1 MSPRPPMRTPPDPA
15 RLVALDLLRAVDVD
29 DAYANLA
36 LPRLLSERGLSGRDA
51 AFATDLAYGAL
62 RMRGH
67 LDHVISQCVDRPLAQ
82 VDADVL
88 RLLRLGTQQILHM
101 RVPHHAAVS
110 STVDLARAITGAGR
124 VSFINAVLRKITQK
138 SADAWL
144 QDIVDSD
151 QDGSAEPAALM
162 SRRHS
167 HPRWMVT
174 ALHDALQS
182 DHGGGWEE
190 TQSLLQV
197 HNTPPT
203 VTLVARP
210 GQSTVDELLGSGA
223 QPGRWSP
230 FAAMAPAGRPGSVP
244 AVAQGRAGVQ
254 DEGSQLVALALAT
267 APISGRDTEWLDAC
281 AGPGGKAALL
291 AGLVAARGGC
301 LTAVEI
307 SEHRAALVRQVLP
320 GTPHGNQQ
328 ESPHRVVVGDARF
341 LDELSVVPQG
351 GFDRILIDAPCT
363 GLGALRRRPE
373 ARWRRTP
380 ADLAALSV
388 LQRDLLL
395 SALRSVRVG
404 GVVGYATCSPH
415 LAETTFVV
423 DDTVKRAS
431 TMGITIERLD
441 AVRTTLDIEGLMGR
455 EDLAQNLGS
464 GPDLRLWPHRHDT
477 DGMFLALLRRA

>member
-1 MSPRPPMRTPPDPA
+1 MNRRPPVRTPPDPA

-67 LDHVISQCVDRPLAQ
+67 LDYVISRCVDRPLED

-124 VSFINAVLRKITQK
+124 VSFINAVLRKITQR
-138 SADAWL
+138 SAQEWL
-144 QDIVDSD
+144 DDIAQTPQDDTVD
-151 QDGSAEPAALM
+151 PAVTM

-167 HPRWMVT
+167 HPRWMVM

-182 DHGGGWEE
+182 DDGGGWDE
-190 TQSLLQV
+190 TQSLLQI
-197 HNTPPT
+197 HNTAPS

-210 GQSTVDELLGSGA
+210 GQSTVEELVASGA

-230 FAAMAPAGRPGSVP
+230 FAASAPAGRPGSIP

-254 DEGSQLVALALAT
+254 DEGSQLVALALAS
-267 APISGRDTEWLDAC
+267 APLAGRDTEWLDAC

-291 AGLVAARGGC
+291 AGLVAARGGR

-307 SEHRAALVRQVLP
+307 SEHRAELVRQSLAY
-320 GTPHGNQQ
+320 G
-328 ESPHRVVVGDARF
+328 PHRVVVGDARH
-341 LDELSVVPQG
+341 LDDLAVVPDG

-395 SALRSVRVG
+395 AALRAVRTG

-423 DDTVKRAS
+423 DDTITRAS
-431 TMGITIERLD
+431 GQGIAVERID
-441 AVRTTLDIEGLMGR
+441 AVRTTLQIDGLMGR

-477 DGMFLALLRRA
+477 DGMFLALMRRA

>member
-1 MSPRPPMRTPPDPA
+1 VTPRPPVRTPPDPA

-36 LPRLLSERGLSGRDA
+36 LPRLLSDRGLSGRDA

-67 LDHVISQCVDRPLAQ
+67 LDHVISACVDRPLAD

-124 VSFINAVLRKITQK
+124 VSFINAVLRKITQR
-138 SADAWL
+138 SAQEWL
-144 QDIVDSD
+144 DEITQDP
-151 QDGSAEPAALM
+151 QDESAEPAVTM

-167 HPRWMVT
+167 HPRWMVN

-182 DHGGGWEE
+182 DHGGGWDE

-210 GQSTVDELLGSGA
+210 GQSTVEELLVSGA

-230 FAAMAPAGRPGSVP
+230 FAATAPAGRPGSIP
-244 AVAQGRAGVQ
+244 AIAQGRAGVQ
-254 DEGSQLVALALAT
+254 DEGSQLVALALAS
-267 APISGRDTEWLDAC
+267 APLTGRDTEWLDGC

-291 AGLVAARGGC
+291 AGLVAARGGR

-307 SEHRAALVRQVLP
+307 SEHRAELVRQSLS
-320 GTPHGNQQ
+320 HG
-328 ESPHRVVVGDARF
+328 PHRVVVGDARH
-341 LDELSVVPQG
+341 LDDLSVVPEG

-395 SALRSVRVG
+395 AALRAVRSG

-423 DDTVKRAS
+423 DDTIKRAA
-431 TMGITIERLD
+431 TQGIATERLD
-441 AVRTTLDIEGLMGR
+441 AVHTTLAIEGLMGR
-455 EDLAQNLGS
+455 EDLAQNLGA